1 MNTIG
6 KIFVFALFIMSLV
19 FMSFAVALYSTHT
32 NWRDEI
38 MRTREQIKAGQQ
50 LGYKA
55 QLDQA
60 KTDRNNLSAEITK
73 LQAEVAASE
82 AARDQVVAKIQ
93 TALEEKNKD
102 LEVLRKEKEARELER
117 EKAQAE
123 LAAARL
129 ELEAASKVVAELRS
143 EVRTQQDKVD
153 EQVDRA
159 AKIAS
164 ELHEKESFL
173 EIASERKAQLEKQV
187 ANARLLLQQ
196 SGLSIDN
203 LPRDAVPKIDGV
215 VTNVIDDSIEL
226 SLGGDDGLQ
235 MGHELDVYRNDQY
248 LGRVRVVSIKPDKA
262 VAVVIREFVRG
273 VIQRGDKVATRLRA

>member
-129 ELEAASKVVAELRS
+129 ELEAASKVVADLRS
-143 EVRTQQDKVD
+143 EVRTQHDKVD

>member
-60 KTDRNNLSAEITK
+60 KTERNNLSAEITK

-129 ELEAASKVVAELRS
+129 ELEAASKVVADLRS

-215 VTNVIDDSIEL
+215 VTNVVDDSIEL

>member
-60 KTDRNNLSAEITK
+60 KTDRNNLSSEITK

>member
-60 KTDRNNLSAEITK
+60 KTDRNNVSAEITK

-129 ELEAASKVVAELRS
+129 ELEAASKVVADLRS